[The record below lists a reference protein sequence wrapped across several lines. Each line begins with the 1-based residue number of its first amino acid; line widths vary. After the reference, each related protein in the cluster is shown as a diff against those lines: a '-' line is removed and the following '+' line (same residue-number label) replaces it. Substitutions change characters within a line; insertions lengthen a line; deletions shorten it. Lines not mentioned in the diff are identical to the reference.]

1 MYELSV
7 FQQGGVDVIDSRS
20 VAEAIGKNHKE
31 LLRDIR
37 NYAEIL
43 GKATERKSAPS
54 ENPYESNESNFGLV
68 EKSTESNFGL
78 SDFFVPSTYTDS
90 TGRTLPCYLLTKKG
104 CDMVAN
110 KMTGEK
116 GVLFTAAYV
125 TAFEKMRQQ
134 TQKPMTANEM
144 FAMQAQ
150 INLESERK
158 LAALEGKVEKTSN
171 AVMTA
176 LNTFSAPPTDE
187 EHWRDVMNRKVRTM
201 CEEYGLNYHTTIGDM
216 YAQLEDRARVN
227 LTARQKNLRERMRL
241 GGAKYAQREAVS
253 KLVVISQDAKL
264 RCIYETIVREKQ
276 AQLAASR
283 LRAI

>member
-20 VAEAIGKNHKE
+20 VAEAIGKQHAH
-31 LLRDIR
+31 LMRDIH
-37 NYAEIL
+37 NYVEII
-43 GKATERKSAPS
+43 
-54 ENPYESNESNFGLV
+54 

-158 LAALEGKVEKTSN
+158 LAALEGKV
-171 AVMTA
+171 
-176 LNTFSAPPTDE
+176 DE
-187 EHWRDVMNRKVRTM
+187 TNRKFDAVTTFVTSPLTDADTWQERMTRHIRRAV
-201 CEEYGLNYHTTIGDM
+201 EEFGLNYQQFH
-216 YAQLEDRARVN
+216 AQLYDELER
-227 LTARQKNLRERMRL
+227 TAGVDLKCRQTRMRNRL
-241 GGAKYAQREAVS
+241 YAAGATKTECKAVS
-253 KLVVISQDAKL
+253 KLSVVAADKKL
-264 RCIYETIVREKQ
+264 RAMFETILRNEIVR
-276 AQLAASR
+276 LAASR
-283 LRAI
+283 SVAV